1 MELRHIFYIKE
12 AALNVKNSIVVYAK
26 NMDILFKTLFAAFL
40 FLLACLST
48 VSAETRMVEVK
59 VLDRHGKPI
68 PQVLVLSEKLDQSN
82 QATASYVIE
91 QANMAF
97 SPEVL
102 VIPVGSTVS
111 FPNVDTF
118 AHHVYSFSKPN
129 QFTLSLY
136 HQGQTPSPV
145 KFEHS
150 GIVVLGCNIHDHM
163 IGHIVVTENQDHV
176 WTDANGIARIK
187 VSTDNAEQSVR
198 IWHSR
203 INTRRE
209 QMVKSISPD
218 STHLV
223 FNLSKRLRPARE
235 TNPRSSY

>member
-1 MELRHIFYIKE
+1 
-12 AALNVKNSIVVYAK
+12 
-26 NMDILFKTLFAAFL
+26 MDILIKTLFAAFL
-40 FLLACLST
+40 FLFSCVST
-48 VSAETRMVEVK
+48 VFAETKEVEVK

-68 PQVLVLSEKLDQSN
+68 PQVLVLFEKLDTPQP
-82 QATASYVIE
+82 ATTAHVIE
-91 QANMAF
+91 QVDMAF
-97 SPEVL
+97 APEVL
-102 VIPVGSTVS
+102 VIPVGSSVM
-111 FPNVDTF
+111 FPNADTV

-129 QFTLSLY
+129 QFTLPLY

-163 IGHIVVTENQDHV
+163 VGHIVVTDNQNHI
-176 WTDANGIARIK
+176 WTDDNGIARIK
-187 VSTDNAEQSVR
+187 VSTVNAEQSVR
-198 IWHSR
+198 IWHAR

-209 QMVKSISPD
+209 QLVKSISPD

-235 TNPRSSY
+235 TNPRLSY